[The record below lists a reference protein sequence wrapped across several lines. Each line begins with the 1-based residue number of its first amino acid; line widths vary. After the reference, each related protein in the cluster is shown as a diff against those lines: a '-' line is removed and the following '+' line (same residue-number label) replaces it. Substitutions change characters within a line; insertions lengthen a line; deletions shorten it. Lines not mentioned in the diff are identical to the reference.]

1 VAQIGAAEDEG
12 RGDDTYEGAAED
24 GWRGGGASKDG
35 RHVRSVIAF
44 ASKEQAAIGR

>member
-1 VAQIGAAEDEG
+1 MAQIGAAEDGG

-44 ASKEQAAIGR
+44 ASNRRP